1 VCLAQLCLKDLM
13 LEVLKA
19 LSAAHLDFNKFVA
32 ITYGEK
38 SKPQDGVVS
47 TAGLAGVVAA
57 ATGVLSPLLTGLS
70 GVGVGVACCC

>member
-1 VCLAQLCLKDLM
+1 M
-13 LEVLKA
+13 FEVLKA
-19 LSAAHLDFNKFVA
+19 LSVAHLDFKTPLVA
-32 ITYGEK
+32 VVYDEK

-57 ATGVLSPLLTGLS
+57 ATGVLARLLTGLS

>member
-1 VCLAQLCLKDLM
+1 LKDLTF
-13 LEVLKA
+13 EVLKA
-19 LSAAHLDFNKFVA
+19 LSAAHLDFKTPFVA
-32 ITYGEK
+32 MTFGGK